1 MTQTTNKEKGKKE
14 DKVLF
19 SKKVVF
25 EIREIDRYSEVLEEW
40 ILDRQVQIDG
50 VKYTIADWGN
60 FSDVLESLKKKID
73 VLRYINDSTYEQIK
87 LEILLDI
94 GRLLYKLEYNHRY

>member
-25 EIREIDRYSEVLEEW
+25 EIREIDRYSEVLEVM
-40 ILDRQVQIDG
+40 LVG
-50 VKYTIADWGN
+50 K
-60 FSDVLESLKKKID
+60 SL
-73 VLRYINDSTYEQIK
+73 
-87 LEILLDI
+87 
-94 GRLLYKLEYNHRY
+94 